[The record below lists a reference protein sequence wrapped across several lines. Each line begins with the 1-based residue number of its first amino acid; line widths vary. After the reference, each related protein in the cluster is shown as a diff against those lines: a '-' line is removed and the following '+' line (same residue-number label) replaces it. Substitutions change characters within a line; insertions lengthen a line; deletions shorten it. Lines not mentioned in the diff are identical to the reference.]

1 MASSS
6 SELTVHAAKRQRA
19 RQWQKHCVASSAPCL
34 KLRVTPSTTEI
45 FFGGME
51 TFSEDRALCR
61 GGTSVKARRKTV
73 RIRFWEA
80 EAVAVNLVVLLELV

>member
-1 MASSS
+1 
-6 SELTVHAAKRQRA
+6 
-19 RQWQKHCVASSAPCL
+19 
-34 KLRVTPSTTEI
+34 
-45 FFGGME
+45 ME